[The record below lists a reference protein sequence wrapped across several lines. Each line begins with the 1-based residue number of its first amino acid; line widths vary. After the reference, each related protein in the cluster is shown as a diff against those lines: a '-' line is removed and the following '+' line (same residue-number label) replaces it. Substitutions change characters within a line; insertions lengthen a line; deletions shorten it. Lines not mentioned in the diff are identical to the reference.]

1 MKTIRVAA
9 ILLVGSLPLSSPG
22 GIPVIDYSNLIQN
35 TTTALK
41 QVAAYAEQVRQYQT
55 QILNNLNTM
64 NIMSTNPHIAFD
76 PLLLPIF
83 SLDSLKHCEV

>member
-1 MKTIRVAA
+1 VKTIRVAA

-55 QILNNLNTM
+55 QILQYRNQLLNTTGIRTAM
-64 NIMSTNPHIAFD
+64 RPDPKPDHNVVASTPRTR
-76 PLLLPIF
+76 
-83 SLDSLKHCEV
+83 